1 VSDDGSDHE
10 PRSRLQL
17 RDRVI
22 VGIARTAT
30 RAFFRSVEVVG
41 APPRGGPTIIAAS
54 HLNGFVD
61 PVVLIARIGHL
72 PRFLAKATLWTN
84 PAARGALNFARV
96 IPVHRAADGST
107 DANTSMFATAVDALA
122 HGHTLA
128 VFAEGTTHD
137 DPTIRPVRTGVARIA
152 MEAAGNGIAQVRI
165 VPVGITYDDKVALRG
180 RVLVHYG
187 EPVAVRVDPTLVDAD
202 GEPDRDK
209 VRTLTEMLQSR
220 IEALT
225 PHFASTEEQLALTTA
240 AQVNLRTDATGDRPV
255 PMATVAADSRRLAC
269 AEDEGRRALTSLVA
283 RYEMLRGYVGLDDAT
298 VRRGID
304 LASLVRRIALLTA
317 VIVVLSP
324 FAVAGLFANLVPLL
338 LVTVA
343 GLLPQAPVSKGTIRV
358 LVAAIMFPL
367 TWLLLALADAGSG
380 AFADLCRAVT
390 LPVNALL
397 GPLPSDRA
405 GVVAAFVVLIA
416 VPLMGIF
423 AVVVIGQA
431 RALMGAVLRWRTL
444 MDRRGQL
451 DGVRARRDEVVA
463 LTRELLSDQA

>member
-1 VSDDGSDHE
+1 
-10 PRSRLQL
+10 
-17 RDRVI
+17 
-22 VGIARTAT
+22 
-30 RAFFRSVEVVG
+30 
-41 APPRGGPTIIAAS
+41 
-54 HLNGFVD
+54 
-61 PVVLIARIGHL
+61 
-72 PRFLAKATLWTN
+72 
-84 PAARGALNFARV
+84 
-96 IPVHRAADGST
+96 
-107 DANTSMFATAVDALA
+107 
-122 HGHTLA
+122 
-128 VFAEGTTHD
+128 
-137 DPTIRPVRTGVARIA
+137 

-380 AFADLCRAVT
+380 AFGDLCRAVT